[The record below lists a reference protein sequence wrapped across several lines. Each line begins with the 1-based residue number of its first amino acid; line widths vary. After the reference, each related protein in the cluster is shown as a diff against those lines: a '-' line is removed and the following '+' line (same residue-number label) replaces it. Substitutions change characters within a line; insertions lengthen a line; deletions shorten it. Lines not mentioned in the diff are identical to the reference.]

1 MIIIV
6 LFFYLLTA
14 IQANEF
20 YHERKGEMAVNVAYF
35 DSATTHDLEPEKQ
48 ALLKT
53 QELTEQLINS
63 PEVKDFKYT
72 CESSPTVKKWK
83 KYEKQLIKKNEELA
97 TEFKT
102 IFHLGDTGTMGD
114 EHNIVKR
121 DFGISAAVFVF
132 TLVVAAVATTYGI
145 TTVVKDNEVEG
156 MKSAIIQGDVR
167 ADQMIAHGNA
177 QDDKINELRDSLKV
191 RYIDFIFLYYST
203 CLIFET
209 RSIGY

>member
-48 ALLKT
+48 ALLET

-72 CESSPTVKKWK
+72 CESSPTVKKWN
-83 KYEKQLIKKNEELA
+83 KYEKKLIKKNEELA

-102 IFHLGDTGTMGD
+102 IFHLGDTGTMGE

-121 DFGISAAVFVF
+121 DFGISAAVYAAVFVV
-132 TLVVAAVATTYGI
+132 TLVVAAVGTTYGI
-145 TTVVKDNEVEG
+145 TTLVKNNEIEG
-156 MKSAIIQGDVR
+156 MKSAIIEGDVR
-167 ADQMIAHGNA
+167 ADQMIEHSNA

-191 RYIDFIFLYYST
+191 SFYFIYLFFLKKHIP
-203 CLIFET
+203 L
-209 RSIGY
+209 